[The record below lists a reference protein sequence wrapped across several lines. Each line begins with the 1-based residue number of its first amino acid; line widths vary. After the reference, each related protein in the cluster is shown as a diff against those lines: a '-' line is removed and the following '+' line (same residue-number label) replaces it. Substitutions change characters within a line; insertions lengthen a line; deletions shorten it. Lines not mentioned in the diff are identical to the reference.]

1 MVSYEWDI
9 ETVADAASD
18 AYAVGDVI
26 DHEGADTYADACLTA
41 EEPHGGAVSRVI
53 ALVRDDRHGRS
64 WAYVKDGVLD
74 AWCRS
79 ASGAPVVR
87 TPQRFVL
94 EVKRYEAGR

>member
-9 ETVADAASD
+9 ETIADVASD
-18 AYAVGDVI
+18 AYAIGDVV
-26 DHEGADTYADACLTA
+26 DHEGAETYADACLA
-41 EEPHGGAVSRVI
+41 ANEPRDGAVSRVI

-64 WAYVKDGVLD
+64 WAYVTDGVLD

-94 EVKRYEAGR
+94 EVKRWEEAR